1 MNLPVR
7 TYVFDAYGTL
17 FDVHSAV
24 ARHSQRIGHH
34 ATALSELWRSRQV
47 EYSWTYSLMGIES
60 DFWKLTKLS
69 LDHAMAHFGL
79 NDSSLRS
86 DLLDSYLKLDAYP
99 EVPDLLRS
107 LKESG
112 HRIII
117 LTNGTQDMVSSAIRS
132 AGLTEL
138 IDATFS
144 VDQVKIFKPHPSVY
158 ELITKTLGVSA
169 AEVSFQTSNQWD
181 AAGAGLFGFRVVWVN
196 RKGLPREYN
205 LDFERKEVISLAE
218 LAIE

>member
-1 MNLPVR
+1 MDFPVR

-24 ARHSQRIGHH
+24 ARHSQRVGHH

-60 DFWKLTKLS
+60 DFWTLTKLA
-69 LDHAMAHFGL
+69 LDHAMKQFGL
-79 NDSSLRS
+79 QDSSLRS
-86 DLLDSYLKLDAYP
+86 DLLDSYLELDAYP
-99 EVPDLLRS
+99 EVPELLRS
-107 LKESG
+107 LKKRG
-112 HRIII
+112 HQVII

-132 AGLTEL
+132 AGLSEL

-158 ELITKTLGVSA
+158 ELITKTLGVTA
-169 AEVSFQTSNQWD
+169 AEISFQTSNQWD
-181 AAGAGLFGFRVVWVN
+181 AAGAGTFGFRVVWVN
-196 RKGLPREYN
+196 RKGLPREYE
-205 LDFERKEVISLAE
+205 LGFERKEVASLAS
-218 LAIE
+218 LAAE